1 MKSLSIVGNL
11 VEVEESYD
19 LKLILVMEDKV
30 TYRKEK
36 KSLSL
41 VVEFDP

>member
-1 MKSLSIVGNL
+1 MKSLSVIGNL

-19 LKLILVMEDKV
+19 LKFVLVVEDKV
-30 TYRKEK
+30 TDRKEK